1 MEYFDLKKYLTENKL
16 TSNSKKINE
25 NAQEKYQVVFHDY
38 SGDDVPYTE
47 RFFDT
52 EMEAENFVQDY
63 ESDEEVEVYKDGDYR
78 YETRYRYYNPEDK
91 ESYFGYHVEKVGV

>member
-1 MEYFDLKKYLTENKL
+1 MESFDIAKWKKSFLTEN
-16 TSNSKKINE
+16 I
-25 NAQEKYQVVFHDY
+25 QEKYQVVFHDY
-38 SGDDVPYTE
+38 SGDDILYTGKL
-47 RFFDT
+47 FNT

-91 ESYFGYHVEKVGV
+91 ESYFGYHIEKVTV